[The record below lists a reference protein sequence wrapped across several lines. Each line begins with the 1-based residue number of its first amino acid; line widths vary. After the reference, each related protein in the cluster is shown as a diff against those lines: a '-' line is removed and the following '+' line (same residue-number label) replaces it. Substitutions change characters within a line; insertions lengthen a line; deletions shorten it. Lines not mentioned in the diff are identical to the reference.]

1 MMTQANIL
9 SLEGEALQRFTMA
22 RREGTLDLTPEM
34 QSMLDSVGVWWDEI
48 EQEYFSMSQVY
59 SDSVAALIEQN
70 LPPAN

>member
-1 MMTQANIL
+1 MMTPATIL
-9 SLEGEALQRFTMA
+9 NLEGEALQRFTMA

-59 SDSVAALIEQN
+59 SDSVADLIEQI
-70 LPPAN
+70 PADN